1 MNRTRESA
9 ILRNGIL
16 EKSLKRTEN
25 WDVRCQAAGGRCR
38 EFMKELI
45 SSVHEKH
52 QAQMLPSIKVVAGLF
67 SDNIQLLRENDN
79 YISSEVANLP

>member
-1 MNRTRESA
+1 
-9 ILRNGIL
+9 
-16 EKSLKRTEN
+16 
-25 WDVRCQAAGGRCR
+25 
-38 EFMKELI
+38 MKELI

-67 SDNIQLLRENDN
+67 SDNLQLLRENDN